1 MPKLKVEKDN
11 SDYPQKEPKETT
23 WQKRPSSAKYP
34 HAKQIMQLFPNY
46 LISWIQ
52 YKQFC
57 FASESL
63 FTERGIEDVTQA
75 LKYYKKHQ
83 DEPFIPSIF
92 TPMDLDSK
100 WDKLVAY
107 SLKNK

>member
-1 MPKLKVEKDN
+1 MTYEIVPDDTDN
-11 SDYPQKEPKETT
+11 KR
-23 WQKRPSSAKYP
+23 WQKKPSIAKYP
-34 HAKQIMQLFPNY
+34 NAKKVMKLFPTY
-46 LISWIQ
+46 VKSWEM

-57 FASESL
+57 VASESL
-63 FTERGIEDVTQA
+63 FEERGLENIEEA

>member
-1 MPKLKVEKDN
+1 MPKRIVEKDN

-46 LISWIQ
+46 LVSWIQ

>member
-1 MPKLKVEKDN
+1 MHYRTEADN
-11 SDYPQKEPKETT
+11 SDYPQKEPKEKT

-34 HAKQIMQLFPNY
+34 HAKEVMKLFPGY
-46 LISWIQ
+46 VLSWIQ
-52 YKQFC
+52 YKHFC
-57 FASESL
+57 IAAESL
-63 FTERGIEDVTQA
+63 YVERGMEDLA
-75 LKYYKKHQ
+75 EAMKYYIKHQ

-92 TPMDLDSK
+92 TPVDLDSK